1 MKISLITPSYN
12 SALTIARTIESVIA
26 QNYSDLEYIIID
38 GASTDNTKDIVL
50 NYQKQ
55 INIKFISEPDSG
67 IYEAMNKGINLAS
80 GEVVGIL
87 NADDMFDNENVLTNV
102 ATAFNDNKIAGVY
115 GDVKYFSD
123 DVNKITRYWRAGEY
137 SEDKLNNGWIIP
149 HPALFLRRSVY
160 EKYGVFRTDFR
171 LAGDYEFILR
181 ILKIH
186 KINLQ
191 YIPEVLARMYNG
203 GASGSS
209 LKQRMKGWRELRLAW
224 RVNGLETP
232 LFFITRRVLSK
243 LGQFLSLPKF

>member
-12 SALTIARTIESVIA
+12 SASTIARTIDSVIA

-38 GASTDNTKDIVL
+38 GASTDNTKDIVS

-55 INIKFISEPDSG
+55 INIKFASESDAG
-67 IYEAMNKGINLAS
+67 IYEAMNKGIKLAS

-87 NADDMFDNENVLTNV
+87 NSDDMFDNENVLMNV

-137 SEDKLNNGWIIP
+137 REDKLNNGWIIP

-186 KINLQ
+186 KISLK
-191 YIPEVLARMYNG
+191 YIPEALARMYNG

-209 LKQRMKGWRELRLAW
+209 LKQRMQGWRELKKAWLVNNLTTPKLFIFRRL
-224 RVNGLETP
+224 LFK
-232 LFFITRRVLSK
+232 LKQFFIL
-243 LGQFLSLPKF
+243 